1 MDGGGCFMPTVR
13 SYRRTTS
20 KRHQV
25 QRISTQKRNVQRFT
39 YSFFLLGFFS
49 LFIWGYFYTSTLGLY
64 FSKAIENSLVSLGF
78 KLDDV
83 VVEGRIRTDKAQ
95 ILSLLNLRRGKPLL
109 SLDLAEAKEKLEKIS
124 WVKSAQVKRQLPNTL
139 FIRISE
145 KEPISLWHN
154 KGKTYLMDR
163 DGELVETKEPHK
175 YKGLPI
181 ITGDN
186 APQHMKDLMALLEK
200 FAELKSRVTAAT
212 HLRASRWDLR
222 LDDKVDV
229 KLPEKEAEQALTYL
243 LDLAKHQLIQ
253 QEVMTIDMRLPGK
266 LILRLTPEAAQRKN
280 KSGKDV

>member
-1 MDGGGCFMPTVR
+1 MPEVK
-13 SYRRTTS
+13 SNRRTTS

-25 QRISTQKRNVQRFT
+25 QRTSTQKRSIQRFT
-39 YSFFLLGFFS
+39 YSIFFMGFVS
-49 LFIWGYFYTSTLGLY
+49 IFIWGYFYTSTLGLY
-64 FSKAIENSLVSLGF
+64 FSKVLENSLAGLGF
-78 KLDDV
+78 KLEDV
-83 VVEGRIRTDKAQ
+83 IVEGRMRTDKAQ

-109 SLDLAEAKEKLEKIS
+109 SLDLEEAKEKLEKIS

-145 KEPISLWHN
+145 KEPVSLWHN

-175 YKGLPI
+175 HKGLPI
-181 ITGDN
+181 ITGNN

-200 FAELKSRVTAAT
+200 FAGLKSRVTAAT

-229 KLPEKEAEQALTYL
+229 KLPEKDTEQALAYL
-243 LDLAKHQLIQ
+243 LDLVKHQLIQ
-253 QEVMTIDMRLPGK
+253 QEVITIDMRLPGK